1 MSTGALGH
9 PVDIHGGGNDL
20 IYPHHESEIAQAEA
34 GGVAPYVRQWTHVAM
49 VNLDGVKMSKSLGNL
64 IFVRDLV
71 KRVPGAAVRL
81 LLAAHHYR
89 VSWSYEDAELDVA
102 VERHRRYLAAVQGGG
117 TISHEAAVRH
127 EQRFFD
133 RLDDDLDTP
142 GALEVL
148 DAIAKELFSGAGD
161 AGPGTEGQQLLG
173 RLLGVLGAEP
183 DAGAA

>member
-1 MSTGALGH
+1 
-9 PVDIHGGGNDL
+9 
-20 IYPHHESEIAQAEA
+20 
-34 GGVAPYVRQWTHVAM
+34 M

-64 IFVRDLV
+64 VFVRDLV

-89 VSWSYEDAELDVA
+89 VSWSYEDAEVDVA
-102 VERHRRYLAAVQGGG
+102 AMRLRRYLAAMQGGN
-117 TISHEAAVRH
+117 ISHEAALRH
-127 EQRFFD
+127 EQRFFE

-148 DAIAKELFSGAGD
+148 DAIAQDLAGSAEE

-183 DAGAA
+183 DAGTA